1 MDALLSTARAID
13 GLNAWIGRAAAWLTL
28 AMVCLGAG
36 NALARY
42 LGLYSTLGV
51 APNAWIEG
59 QWYLFSLVFLFG
71 APWALRTGGHVRVD
85 VLYGRLGPRRRAWI
99 DLVGGLL
106 FLLPFCAFALWISWP
121 TVAESISKREVSPD
135 PGGLARWPLKAC
147 MPVAFGLLLL
157 QGLSETVKRVAFLR
171 GRPAAEVGLD
181 DLHTHESHA

>member
-1 MDALLSTARAID
+1 MDALLAAARAID
-13 GLNAWIGRAAAWLTL
+13 ALNARIGRLASWLTL
-28 AMVCLGAG
+28 AMVLLGAS

-42 LGLYSTLGV
+42 LGLYATLGV

-85 VLYGRLGPRRRAWI
+85 VLYGRLGDRGRAWI

-121 TVAESISKREVSPD
+121 TVAESIAQRETSPD

-147 MPVAFGLLLL
+147 VPAAFALLLL
-157 QGLSETVKRVAFLR
+157 QGLSEVVKRIAFLR
-171 GRPAAEVGLD
+171 GRPAAEVGLAD
-181 DLHTHESHA
+181 PTPRESRA